1 MKMLKKVSA
10 ILACACVL
18 GAGSVVMAS
27 DFVTLPLPQGK
38 PVAVGEVSGQ
48 QTAAEESPL
57 DAVQADPQI
66 MRAPVMFT
74 TYGKIVAVEDGR
86 YVVKG
91 EGNLRFVAAAVDKE
105 TYVVDDKAKLRLP
118 SALKVGQTV
127 TVYYSVRTTRSI
139 PAQSH
144 ALAVVIGERETAPSF
159 FEVAQAKLSADGK
172 TMTVLNNN
180 NNLIATIGADAC
192 ADFAKIKKGDK
203 LLLWSRMVTMS
214 LPGITNAE
222 KVVLLP

>member
-10 ILACACVL
+10 LLACACVL
-18 GAGSVVMAS
+18 GAGSALAAN
-27 DFVTLPLPQGK
+27 DFVTLPLPQGR
-38 PVAVGEVSGQ
+38 PVVVGDVQ
-48 QTAAEESPL
+48 QGSKAESPL
-57 DAVQADPQI
+57 DAVQADPAI

-86 YVVKG
+86 YIVQG
-91 EGNLRFVAAAVDKE
+91 EGHLRQVAAVVDKD
-105 TYVVDDKAKLRLP
+105 TYVVDANSKLRLP

-127 TVYYSVRTTRSI
+127 TAYYSARTTRSI
-139 PAQSH
+139 PAQSW
-144 ALAVVIGERETAPSF
+144 ALAIVIGERETAPSF

-180 NNLIATIGADAC
+180 NDLIATIGAEAC

-203 LLLWSRMVTMS
+203 LLVWSKMVTMS

-222 KVVLLP
+222 KVVVLP